1 MTTATTAIA
10 PPLLALTGV
19 RKEYVPRRGLFG
31 GAAEPVRAVDGVSLS
46 VDRGETL
53 GLVGESGCGKSTL
66 ARIILRLVAPSAG
79 TLRLDGQDV
88 TRLSRARARAYRRRV
103 QMIFQD
109 PYSSLNPRMRIDT
122 LLREPLLIH
131 GLARGGA
138 IEAEV
143 ERLLSQVGLATD
155 ALSRYPHEFSGGQRQ
170 RLAIARA
177 IAVSPEVMVADEP
190 VSALDVSIRAQVL
203 NLLADLQQA
212 RSLAYLF
219 ISHDIAVVTYLSHR
233 IAVMYQGVIVE
244 TGPAREVLRHPQHPY
259 TEILLA
265 AVPVPHPRLRNQAVR
280 HPTGETSVPHGAPS
294 GCRYVARCPIMQR
307 RCQVE
312 PPELHALADGH
323 FVACH
328 LR

>member
-1 MTTATTAIA
+1 MAPTAETAA
-10 PPLLALTGV
+10 PILALTDV
-19 RKEYVPRRGLFG
+19 RKEYAPRRRLF
-31 GAAEPVRAVDGVSLS
+31 ARTAESVRAVDGVSLS

-66 ARIILRLVAPSAG
+66 ARIIVRLVPPSG
-79 TLRLDGQDV
+79 GSIHLDGEDV
-88 TRLSRARARAYRRRV
+88 TRLSRARALAYRRRV

-109 PYSSLNPRMRIDT
+109 PYSSLNPRMRIDA
-122 LLREPLLIH
+122 LLREPFVIH
-131 GLARGGA
+131 GLAHGSGIDA
-138 IEAEV
+138 DV
-143 ERLLSQVGLATD
+143 ERLLGQVGLPAD

-177 IAVSPEVMVADEP
+177 LAVSPEVMVADEP

-219 ISHDIAVVTYLSHR
+219 ISHDLAVVAYLSHR
-233 IAVMYQGVIVE
+233 IAVMYLGAIVE
-244 TGPAREVLRHPQHPY
+244 IGPAREILRHPQHPY
-259 TEILLA
+259 TEMLLA
-265 AVPVPHPRLRNQAVR
+265 AVPVPHPRLRSRAVR
-280 HPTGETSVPHGAPS
+280 QAAGEATARHHAWP
-294 GCRYVARCPIMQR
+294 GCRFVARCPIAEP
-307 RCQVE
+307 RCRTE
-312 PPELHALADGH
+312 APALHMSADRH